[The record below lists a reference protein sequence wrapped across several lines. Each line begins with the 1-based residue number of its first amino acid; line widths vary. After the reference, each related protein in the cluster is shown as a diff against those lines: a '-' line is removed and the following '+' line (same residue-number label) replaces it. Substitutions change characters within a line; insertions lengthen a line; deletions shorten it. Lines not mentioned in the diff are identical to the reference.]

1 MAEITTLKTTGCSR
15 GEARRGEAGRGEAKR
30 DKAGRG
36 GGNLRKEKVQ
46 ERGPP
51 LAQLGLRAP
60 PTATRTAA
68 LSLNGRGGG
77 FAGHLRGL
85 QRLKSQA
92 FTSLRNLKAPFI
104 EGIRNLKSQ
113 VLDFKGSL
121 FNKGNLFNK
130 GGGGGQSSYYRRP
143 SSHYGGGSTGSG
155 YGGGGGDGSNGYIQ
169 VSYQP
174 PSTGYGAPSAPA
186 SNYGAPPSDTYG
198 APQAPATGYGAPQA
212 PATGYGAPQAP
223 ATGYGAPQA
232 PQAPATGYGAPQAP
246 QAPATGYGAPQA
258 PATGYGA
265 PQAGLQANPTGLK
278 APQVQSSGFRPSA
291 PLNGYS
297 GTGTGQTA
305 SRPLQNAYNAGTG
318 QAATGHSGSQA
329 QSHINAPLSAA
340 MAMGHLLK
348 EEEVIKGTGKAEWQ
362 PVTGVPTI
370 APPIDVRAPASVVQN
385 QGTRTQIAAASPAE
399 EPLFIDLTGPGTTG
413 GGANGGVIGGA
424 LGETANTLNGLSSDP
439 VVVDDTDDT
448 LLISGTEEYD
458 DILLVDK
465 GSADAAAEAL
475 SKVVD
480 AALFI
485 DEPAGKA
492 LSGSRPQENVVSV
505 GQTAFASSKGRSSD
519 TLQPG
524 QNSNM
529 MFSGLME
536 ELELSTLMALIRRA
550 NLEAMLTTEGG
561 FTIFAPSD
569 SAFSLL
575 PRSVVSRLQ
584 NNTDKLREVVLF
596 HVVPG
601 VLRLEDLTDNGMLSS
616 ASPKGRKLR
625 VNVFKHGSDLQ
636 DVVTINGAR
645 VKRHDMIATNGVI
658 HVIDK
663 VLYPMADLSIMDHL
677 TTCETFTGANVAVT
691 GAGLTPVLEQD
702 GPYTVFL
709 PTTEAFAAI
718 DNATVSSFIENIT
731 LLQNVLM
738 YHIVPGAYF
747 SEGLRD
753 GTWLPTLAQE
763 QELQMRVTSDGY
775 TRRLAGVGGTAN
787 VIKHDIIATNG
798 VIHVIDTVLRP
809 EKETPICGHF

>member
-1 MAEITTLKTTGCSR
+1 MRLLPILLLVFVVGAASGINFNIFRWPSFNR
-15 GEARRGEAGRGEAKR
+15 GNRYK
-30 DKAGRG
+30 G
-36 GGNLRKEKVQ
+36 GGYGGGGGGGYGGGK
-46 ERGPP
+46 
-51 LAQLGLRAP
+51 
-60 PTATRTAA
+60 
-68 LSLNGRGGG
+68 GGG
-77 FAGHLRGL
+77 FAGPLRGL

-121 FNKGNLFNK
+121 FNKGNIFNK
-130 GGGGGQSSYYRRP
+130 GGGQSSYYRRP
-143 SSHYGGGSTGSG
+143 PSHYGGGSSGSG

-174 PSTGYGAPSAPA
+174 PSTGYGAPPAPA
-186 SNYGAPPSDTYG
+186 SNYGAPPSNSYG

-246 QAPATGYGAPQA
+246 QAPATGYSAPRA
-258 PATGYGA
+258 PATGYSA
-265 PQAGLQANPTGLK
+265 PQANTGGLHANPTGLK
-278 APQVQSSGFRPSA
+278 APQVQNSGFRPSA
-291 PLNGYS
+291 PLTGYS

-305 SRPLQNAYNAGTG
+305 SRPLQNTYNAGTG
-318 QAATGHSGSQA
+318 QAATGHGSQT

-340 MAMGHLLK
+340 MAMGHLLN

-362 PVTGVPTI
+362 PVTGAPTA

-385 QGTRTQIAAASPAE
+385 QGSKTQISASSPTE
-399 EPLFIDLTGPGTTG
+399 EPLFIDLTGPGATG
-413 GGANGGVIGGA
+413 GGATGGTIGGA
-424 LGETANTLNGLSSDP
+424 IGGTSNTLSGLSSDP

-448 LLISGTEEYD
+448 LLISATEEYD

-465 GSADAAAEAL
+465 GSADSAAEAL

-480 AALFI
+480 AALLI

-505 GQTAFASSKGRSSD
+505 GQTAFTNSKGRSSD

-536 ELELSTLMALIRRA
+536 ELQLSTLMALIRRA

-575 PRSVVSRLQ
+575 PRSVVSQLQ

-753 GTWLPTLAQE
+753 GTWLPTLAEE

-809 EKETPICGHF
+809 EKETPICGHFR

>member
-1 MAEITTLKTTGCSR
+1 MRLLPILLLVFVLGAASGINFNIFRWPSFNR
-15 GEARRGEAGRGEAKR
+15 GNRYK
-30 DKAGRG
+30 G
-36 GGNLRKEKVQ
+36 GGGGYGGGGYGGGK
-46 ERGPP
+46 G
-51 LAQLGLRAP
+51 
-60 PTATRTAA
+60 
-68 LSLNGRGGG
+68 GGG
-77 FAGHLRGL
+77 FASHLRGL

-130 GGGGGQSSYYRRP
+130 GGGQSSYYRRP
-143 SSHYGGGSTGSG
+143 TSHYGGGSSGGG

-174 PSTGYGAPSAPA
+174 QPSTGYGAPSAPA
-186 SNYGAPPSDTYG
+186 SNYGAPSAPASNYGAPSAPASNYGAPSAPSSNYGAPPSNTYG

-223 ATGYGAPQA
+223 ATGYGAPQTPA
-232 PQAPATGYGAPQAP
+232 AQAPATGYSAPQAN
-246 QAPATGYGAPQA
+246 TG
-258 PATGYGA
+258 
-265 PQAGLQANPTGLK
+265 GLQANPTGLK

-305 SRPLQNAYNAGTG
+305 ARPLQNSYNTGTG

-329 QSHINAPLSAA
+329 QTHINAPLSAA

-348 EEEVIKGTGKAEWQ
+348 EEEVIKGTGKAEWK
-362 PVTGVPTI
+362 PVTGTPATN
-370 APPIDVRAPASVVQN
+370 PPIDIRAPASVVQN
-385 QGTRTQIAAASPAE
+385 QGTNTQAVASSPSE
-399 EPLFIDLTGPGTTG
+399 EPLFIDLTGPGETG
-413 GGANGGVIGGA
+413 GGTIGG
-424 LGETANTLNGLSSDP
+424 TSNTINNLASDP

-448 LLISGTEEYD
+448 LLISATEEYD

-465 GSADAAAEAL
+465 GSSDAAADAL

-480 AALFI
+480 AALLI

-505 GQTAFASSKGRSSD
+505 GQTAFGSDKGRSSD

-536 ELELSTLMALIRRA
+536 ELKLSTLMALIRRA

-575 PRSVVSRLQ
+575 PRSVVSQLQ

-625 VNVFKHGSDLQ
+625 VNVFRQGADLQ

-738 YHIVPGAYF
+738 FHIVPGAYF

-753 GTWLPTLAQE
+753 GMWLPTLAQE

-775 TRRLAGVGGTAN
+775 TRRLAGVGGSAN

>member
-1 MAEITTLKTTGCSR
+1 MRLLPILLLVFVVGAASGINFNIFRWPSFNR
-15 GEARRGEAGRGEAKR
+15 GNRYK
-30 DKAGRG
+30 G
-36 GGNLRKEKVQ
+36 GG
-46 ERGPP
+46 
-51 LAQLGLRAP
+51 
-60 PTATRTAA
+60 
-68 LSLNGRGGG
+68 
-77 FAGHLRGL
+77 
-85 QRLKSQA
+85 
-92 FTSLRNLKAPFI
+92 LRNLKAPFI

-121 FNKGNLFNK
+121 FNKGNFFNK
-130 GGGGGQSSYYRRP
+130 GGGQSSYYRRP
-143 SSHYGGGSTGSG
+143 PSHYGGGSSGTG

-174 PSTGYGAPSAPA
+174 PSTGYGAPPAPSSNYGA
-186 SNYGAPPSDTYG
+186 PPAPSSNYGAPPSDTYG

-246 QAPATGYGAPQA
+246 ATGYSAPQA
-258 PATGYGA
+258 NTGGV
-265 PQAGLQANPTGLK
+265 QANPTGLK
-278 APQVQSSGFRPSA
+278 APQVQSSG
-291 PLNGYS
+291 

-305 SRPLQNAYNAGTG
+305 ARPLQNTYNAGTG

-348 EEEVIKGTGKAEWQ
+348 EEEVIKGAGKAEWQ
-362 PVTGVPTI
+362 PVTGAPTA

-385 QGTRTQIAAASPAE
+385 QGTKTQITAASPTD

-424 LGETANTLNGLSSDP
+424 LGGTSNTFNGLSSDP

-448 LLISGTEEYD
+448 LLISATEEYD

-480 AALFI
+480 AALLI

-536 ELELSTLMALIRRA
+536 ELQLSTLMALIRRA

-575 PRSVVSRLQ
+575 PRSVVSQLQ

-625 VNVFKHGSDLQ
+625 VNVFRHGSDLQ

-775 TRRLAGVGGTAN
+775 TRRLAGVGGKAN

-809 EKETPICGHF
+809 EKETPVCGHF